1 MDGRNPAP
9 KEDFLRP
16 GVRFWESGVQ
26 NFVKYPTF
34 FAKKVPCFTAT
45 HCKPSGRQTL
55 LHQQPPYVSWF
66 MLVLG
71 PDMFW
76 VHPSRLL
83 QRIEWEL
90 ICSWG
95 CQVVAGKKAGWKK
108 RNWLTAANR
117 NTGGQIALSASL
129 FLAASFF
136 LLAMAWRPE
145 SATPSQVKVFVP
157 GPPALKGEPM
167 CLWRNAGQCGQQVNG
182 RGTSCPADIYI
193 SCSSSW
199 LAPLL
204 ASFQATMVVFLNY
217 LNLNA
222 FEVGVAHVE

>member
-34 FAKKVPCFTAT
+34 FAKKVQCFTAT
-45 HCKPSGRQTL
+45 HCKLSGRQTL

-71 PDMFW
+71 TDMFW

-117 NTGGQIALSASL
+117 NTGGQIALSASFCLPVSFLQPASFCWPWRDDLNLRLPPKSKFL
-129 FLAASFF
+129 FLAHPLWKASQCVYEEMRANVDSRSMAGVPAV
-136 LLAMAWRPE
+136 LLTYTYHAR
-145 SATPSQVKVFVP
+145 V
-157 GPPALKGEPM
+157 
-167 CLWRNAGQCGQQVNG
+167 
-182 RGTSCPADIYI
+182 AD
-193 SCSSSW
+193 
-199 LAPLL
+199 
-204 ASFQATMVVFLNY
+204 
-217 LNLNA
+217 
-222 FEVGVAHVE
+222 